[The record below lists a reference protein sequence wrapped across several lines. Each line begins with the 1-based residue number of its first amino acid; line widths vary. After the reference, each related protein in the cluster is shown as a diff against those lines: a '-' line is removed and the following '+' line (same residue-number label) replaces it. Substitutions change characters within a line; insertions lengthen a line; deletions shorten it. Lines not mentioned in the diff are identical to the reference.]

1 MVLIKTWIK
10 ILIVFS
16 KRIYR
21 LVIDFILIFFFGL
34 SNLFRYKKLYDDN
47 ILFVSAA
54 EKNYFSQL
62 IALIESF
69 LSHSKC
75 RIIIY
80 DIGLEKNQVEKLTK
94 EYPDIE
100 IRSFDFKKYPEFI
113 SQYFDDKLGNYAWKP
128 IIVNEVLI
136 EFKSKVVWL
145 DAGNLI
151 TSKIIFLKISLTAL
165 GLVVPVSSNRIVDWT
180 HSKTI
185 EHIGLNNKF
194 LNSNNYASG
203 LIGFDYNFS
212 IAKQISS
219 KWSEFSQIQE
229 CISPIGSSREN
240 HRQDQAVLTLLLYK
254 YIFKSKFKKFF
265 YPQTNFIFGVLFH
278 RRKIYNF

>member
-21 LVIDFILIFFFGL
+21 FVIDFILIFFFGMI
-34 SNLFRYKKLYDDN
+34 NLLRYKKLYDDN
-47 ILFVSAA
+47 ILFISAA

-62 IALIESF
+62 RSLIESF
-69 LSHSKC
+69 QDNSKC
-75 RIIIY
+75 KLIIY
-80 DIGLEKNQVEKLTK
+80 DIGLEKNQVEILKK
-94 EYPDIE
+94 EYKDIE
-100 IRSFDFKKYPEFI
+100 IRTFDFKKYPEFV
-113 SQYFDDKLGNYAWKP
+113 SQYFDGKLGNYAWKP
-128 IIVNEVLI
+128 IIVNEILE
-136 EFKSKVVWL
+136 EFRSKVVWL

-151 TSKIIFLKISLTAL
+151 NSKIIFLKITLTAL
-165 GLVVPVSSNRIVDWT
+165 GLVVPVSSNRIIDWT

-185 EHIGLNNKF
+185 DLIGLNQKF
-194 LNSNNYASG
+194 LKSNNYASG
-203 LIGFDYNFS
+203 LIGFDYNLS
-212 IAKQISS
+212 IAKQISA

-229 CISPIGSSREN
+229 CISPTGSSRDN

-254 YIFKSKFKKFF
+254 YLFKSKLRKFF
-265 YPQTNFIFGVLFH
+265 YPQTNFIYGVLFH